1 MKKIIPFSGSLGLG
15 ALFLAFAS
23 GCCTCSPSL
32 PATPP
37 PVVESP
43 LPPDPM
49 MSGVREWLAARHY
62 SYVTNVVKD
71 VTGYQMYFADHTGDP
86 DTANCFINANSEKNL
101 LTLIAL
107 LEPQAEDG
115 DEEMN
120 RRWMADKNDKSA
132 LGFFGFD
139 NSARQMWFR
148 ISLYR
153 PEGQVSPGELDH
165 IIGEVM
171 NSVHQYTDL
180 VSTMAAVKAIESEKY
195 ASTDLTPPEEGTP
208 GIQAVRHVHKTSAP
222 LRLAPVNSLRRVNT
236 VQHN

>member
-1 MKKIIPFSGSLGLG
+1 
-15 ALFLAFAS
+15 
-23 GCCTCSPSL
+23 
-32 PATPP
+32 
-37 PVVESP
+37 
-43 LPPDPM
+43 M
-49 MSGVREWLAARHY
+49 MSGVREWLAARNY

-86 DTANCFINANSEKNL
+86 DTANCFINANAEKNL

-120 RRWMADKNDKSA
+120 RRWVAEKNDKSA

-139 NSARQMWFR
+139 AGERQMWFR

-153 PEGQVSPGELDH
+153 PEGKLSPGELDH

-171 NSVHQYTDL
+171 NSVHQYADL
-180 VSTMAAVKAIESEKY
+180 VSTLAAVKVIESEKHD
-195 ASTDLTPPEEGTP
+195 STNLTPPEEGTP
-208 GIQAVRHVHKTSAP
+208 GIQAVRQVHKISAP

-236 VQHN
+236 VHRN